1 MVYYKQVIRR
11 LLRPYVKVVSIQGG
25 SQNGKCF
32 RHNDRQLYLRSYP
45 W

>member
-25 SQNGKCF
+25 SQKWEMF
-32 RHNDRQLYLRSYP
+32 
-45 W
+45 